1 MSRLRIAKN
10 LTNQLN
16 ETTIT
21 AERYDRII
29 NN

>member
-1 MSRLRIAKN
+1 MSRLRIARN